1 MAEHV
6 GLDDTDHRILEL
18 LQEDARRTVRD
29 IAAAVHLSPAPVKR
43 RIDRMELLGVIV
55 GYTVVLDQSKV
66 EPALEA
72 FLELRMPGHVD
83 TEDVVRSV
91 MAMSQT
97 QEVCT
102 TAGDPDAI
110 VRVRVSDVHEL
121 QRFVNTLRGSGM
133 VTATKTLM
141 VLDRQSRMRQRVTR
155 RRPAEAG

>member
-1 MAEHV
+1 M
-6 GLDDTDHRILEL
+6 
-18 LQEDARRTVRD
+18 RD

-83 TEDVVRSV
+83 TEVVRSV